1 VVTFHVI
8 TTKIWTRKTIALSQ
22 SKSSHRL
29 TAMRS
34 KLHRAAASHHAS
46 TKLGR
51 DDHSIGVCCCSG
63 QARRR
68 YFQATTRKRRG
79 RGGQTW
85 RSGGDTR
92 QTPSCGQARQVGR
105 GAALALGQPGPV
117 AGLRDRE
124 RISRARARVTCTC
137 LRRDARRK
145 PNPVCRGNLE
155 MQDLDD
161 GISQLSS
168 ASRASTSTRTPTSAK
183 LDRAVS
189 ARRLSST
196 GSKPRSTHVCPP
208 AADRDIQYNST
219 PGTYVS
225 WRVHTDADSG
235 WCAFVRDLCC
245 AGMHPWP
252 PPPSPAPIQTRSSPP
267 YKHELNL
274 LSLQRIELL
283 KSALSFASLRSYC
296 C

>member
-1 VVTFHVI
+1 MDE
-8 TTKIWTRKTIALSQ
+8 KNNRLLSQ

-34 KLHRAAASHHAS
+34 QLHRAAASHHAS

-51 DDHSIGVCCCSG
+51 DDRSIGVCCCSG
-63 QARRR
+63 QGRRR

-105 GAALALGQPGPV
+105 GAALARPT
-117 AGLRDRE
+117 RTRR
-124 RISRARARVTCTC
+124 RIARQGEDKPSSSPRYV
-137 LRRDARRK
+137 RRDARRK

-168 ASRASTSTRTPTSAK
+168 ASRASMSTRTPTSAK

-196 GSKPRSTHVCPP
+196 GSKPPSTHVCPP

-245 AGMHPWP
+245 AGMHPYVASSSIACTNP
-252 PPPSPAPIQTRSSPP
+252 DSIISTLQTRAQLAVPAANRAPQIGPLFCVASIVLLLVERVSDASPTT
-267 YKHELNL
+267 
-274 LSLQRIELL
+274 
-283 KSALSFASLRSYC
+283 
-296 C
+296 